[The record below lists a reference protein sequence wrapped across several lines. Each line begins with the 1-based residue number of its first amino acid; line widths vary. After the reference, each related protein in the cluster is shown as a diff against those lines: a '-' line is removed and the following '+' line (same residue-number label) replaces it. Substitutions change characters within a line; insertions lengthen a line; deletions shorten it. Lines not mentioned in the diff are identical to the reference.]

1 MKEQIKTIVSR
12 YLHDDVLADIMA
24 TEIMNFIFETKVL
37 TVTEEL
43 RTDLIRAVN
52 IELFGDGEPDD

>member
-12 YLHDDVLADIMA
+12 YLHDDVLADIIS
-24 TEIMNFIFETKVL
+24 TELWNLIFESRVL
-37 TVTEEL
+37 TTTEEL

-52 IELFGDGEPDD
+52 YELLGDGEPDD

>member
-12 YLHDDVLADIMA
+12 YLHDDVLADIIS
-24 TEIMNFIFETKVL
+24 TELWNLIFESRVL
-37 TVTEEL
+37 TTTEEL

-52 IELFGDGEPDD
+52 VELLGDGEPDD